1 MTPHIQGV
9 HAERHKNA
17 PAEEPDRGKNF
28 LHQLSQT
35 AAHGA
40 VRHAV
45 AVVEAEAG
53 AIITLA
59 PSCPRRASRRVDV
72 LTVAHDRLRGV
83 EVAL

>member
-1 MTPHIQGV
+1 MNPHIQGV

-17 PAEEPDRGKNF
+17 PAEPDRGKNF

-35 AAHGA
+35 VAHGA
-40 VRHAV
+40 VRHSL